1 MSYVCPISNTRSPI
15 DFLSMNYEAF
25 TTEESFKCCVLL
37 QLLAGIVDGCK
48 RYRTSTAAPGT
59 GVPSRATEATTASPG
74 TTTTSPGVTAGS
86 PGATSAPL
94 EATTDPAEVEIFFA
108 APRLRE
114 EDTVQVIQHL
124 LGFSDPI

>member
-59 GVPSRATEATTASPG
+59 GVPSRATEATT
-74 TTTTSPGVTAGS
+74 TSPGVTTGS

-94 EATTDPAEVEIFFA
+94 EATTDPAEVDIFFA